1 MAPLILS
8 PTIESS
14 LRLMSA
20 ESEVRRRI
28 QERGKIT
35 FAEFIEIALYWPQG
49 GYYSG
54 REPVGAQ
61 GDYYTSP
68 AVHPAFG
75 ALLAVQLFQ
84 MWREMGS
91 PAVFTV
97 LELGAGNGLLCRDIT
112 TYVKEMPKRFAAA
125 LRYLCLDR
133 RSPET
138 LEAGTTGT
146 SRILSDGLPFKGL
159 KGCMLSN
166 EYLDAFPVQ
175 QVNMTSNGLKE
186 VYVGLEADDLVEI
199 TDELSDPALARRF
212 MDLGAVLVEGQTA
225 EVNLSL
231 NKWAQDVS
239 AALEQGFVLT
249 IDYGRTGLDLYDSR
263 ARTRGTL
270 VTYHQHVQT
279 DAPLTMIGSQDI
291 TAQVD
296 FTSVSKAGEKVGLDT
311 LGLVTQS
318 EFLSNLNLGSLQQRL
333 TGQKLSPRQIQTNRA
348 RILDLVRPGGLGDFK
363 ILAQGKKAG
372 SSKLWG
378 MERSEAATTLLKNLP
393 VPLMTGQ
400 HLPLGEGESDGSV
413 TESGVFWTFPEFEP
427 LNEGESPITE

>member
-112 TYVKEMPKRFAAA
+112 SYAKEMPRGFAAA

-146 SRILSDGLPFKGL
+146 GRILSDGLPFKGL
-159 KGCMLSN
+159 EGCILSN
-166 EYLDAFPVQ
+166 EYLDAFAVH

-186 VYVGLEADDLVEI
+186 VYVGLESGDLVEV
-199 TDELSDPALARRF
+199 TGELSDPALARRF
-212 MDLGAVLVEGQTA
+212 TDLGAVLVEGQTA

-231 NKWAQDVS
+231 DEWAQDVS
-239 AALEQGFVLT
+239 AALEHGFVLT
-249 IDYGRTGLDLYDSR
+249 IDYGRLASELYSMELR
-263 ARTRGTL
+263 PRGTL
-270 VTYHQHVQT
+270 TTFHRHTQT
-279 DAPLTMIGSQDI
+279 DAPLQRIGRQDM

-296 FTSVSKAGEKVGLDT
+296 FTTVMQAGRRAGLET
-311 LGLVTQS
+311 LGFSTQGR
-318 EFLSNLNLGSLQQRL
+318 FLSNLGLPHLRRHL
-333 TGQKLSPRQIQTNRA
+333 TGLDMPRSQIAANNTGM
-348 RILDLVRPGGLGDFK
+348 LDLARPGGLGDFK
-363 ILAQGKKAG
+363 VLAQGKNAG
-372 SSKLWG
+372 TPALWG
-378 MERSEAATTLLKNLP
+378 LQDTQSEDAVVLETN
-393 VPLMTGQ
+393 VPLLDVSHIDLM
-400 HLPLGEGESDGSV
+400 EGRYPNTALEFDWDPMS
-413 TESGVFWTFPEFEP
+413 SGDT
-427 LNEGESPITE
+427 T

>member
-1 MAPLILS
+1 
-8 PTIESS
+8 
-14 LRLMSA
+14 MSA

-84 MWREMGS
+84 MWREISS

-112 TYVKEMPKRFAAA
+112 SYAKEMPRGFAAA

-146 SRILSDGLPFKGL
+146 GRILSDGLPFKGL
-159 KGCMLSN
+159 EGCILSN
-166 EYLDAFPVQ
+166 EYLDAFAVH

-186 VYVGLEADDLVEI
+186 VYVGLESDDLVEV
-199 TDELSDPALARRF
+199 TGELSDPALARRF
-212 MDLGAVLVEGQTA
+212 TDLGAVLVEGQTA

-231 NKWAQDVS
+231 DEWAQDVS
-239 AALEQGFVLT
+239 AALEHGFVLT
-249 IDYGRTGLDLYDSR
+249 IDYGRLASELYSMELR
-263 ARTRGTL
+263 PRGTL
-270 VTYHQHVQT
+270 TTFHRHTQT
-279 DAPLTMIGSQDI
+279 DAPLQRIGRQDM

-296 FTSVSKAGEKVGLDT
+296 FTTVMQAGRRAGLET
-311 LGLVTQS
+311 LGFSTQGR
-318 EFLSNLNLGSLQQRL
+318 FLSNLGLPHLRRHL
-333 TGQKLSPRQIQTNRA
+333 TG
-348 RILDLVRPGGLGDFK
+348 LDLPRSQIAANNTGMLDLARPGGLGDFK
-363 ILAQGKKAG
+363 VLVQGKNAG
-372 SSKLWG
+372 TPALWG
-378 MERSEAATTLLKNLP
+378 LQDTQSEDAVVLETN
-393 VPLMTGQ
+393 VPLLDVSHIDLM
-400 HLPLGEGESDGSV
+400 EGRYPNTALEFDWDPMS
-413 TESGVFWTFPEFEP
+413 SGDT
-427 LNEGESPITE
+427 T

>member
-84 MWREMGS
+84 MWREISS

-112 TYVKEMPKRFAAA
+112 SYAKEMPRGFAAA

-146 SRILSDGLPFKGL
+146 GRILSDGLPFKGL
-159 KGCMLSN
+159 EGCILSN
-166 EYLDAFPVQ
+166 EYLDAFAVH

-186 VYVGLEADDLVEI
+186 VYVGLESDDLVEV
-199 TDELSDPALARRF
+199 TGELSDPALARRF
-212 MDLGAVLVEGQTA
+212 TDLGAVLVEGQTA

-231 NKWAQDVS
+231 DEWAQDVS
-239 AALEQGFVLT
+239 AALEHGFVLT
-249 IDYGRTGLDLYDSR
+249 IDYGRLASELYSMELR
-263 ARTRGTL
+263 PRGTL
-270 VTYHQHVQT
+270 TTFHRHTQT
-279 DAPLTMIGSQDI
+279 DAPLQRIGRQDM

-296 FTSVSKAGEKVGLDT
+296 FTTVMQAGRRAGLET
-311 LGLVTQS
+311 LGFSTQGR
-318 EFLSNLNLGSLQQRL
+318 FLSNLGLPHLRRHL
-333 TGQKLSPRQIQTNRA
+333 TG
-348 RILDLVRPGGLGDFK
+348 LDLPRSQIAANNTGMLDLARPGGLGDFK
-363 ILAQGKKAG
+363 VLVQGKNAG
-372 SSKLWG
+372 TPALWG
-378 MERSEAATTLLKNLP
+378 LQDTQSEDAVVLETN
-393 VPLMTGQ
+393 VPLLDVSHIDLM
-400 HLPLGEGESDGSV
+400 EGRYPNTALEFDWDPMS
-413 TESGVFWTFPEFEP
+413 SGDT
-427 LNEGESPITE
+427 T